1 MVVQLF
7 NKKSDFPLF
16 RVVFSHSKDTKG
28 QSTGHCRAL
37 PSRPSWLGKLCPARV
52 TRLLVGWL
60 VGHLWP
66 VFAGKN
72 GAEAS
77 DLGPAHNLPA
87 HFADRDMA
95 ISWMFTDV
103 WDIP

>member
-1 MVVQLF
+1 
-7 NKKSDFPLF
+7 
-16 RVVFSHSKDTKG
+16 
-28 QSTGHCRAL
+28 
-37 PSRPSWLGKLCPARV
+37 
-52 TRLLVGWL
+52 

-95 ISWMFTDV
+95 ISWMFTDMYGISHNF
-103 WDIP
+103 WGMNIHKPNNLG